1 MHRPYKNRRGN
12 FRRGG
17 SHQGSGERNQ
27 STDEKT
33 ATPRHP
39 PHLKGREIGLY
50 YASLAKKSPNK
61 EKRAEKINLDWR
73 LITGIRELL
82 ARAGPVSEES
92 ANTWKEKY
100 ESLSESRFKDNFL
113 KTLKA
118 NDSTHFANHSE
129 NFNLDSSSPSH
140 ESQPLDQ
147 KLLDEFLTK
156 VSKPEYKQLLT
167 SRSKL
172 PIFSHCEAI
181 LKTVEENQVIVIC
194 GETGCGKTTQ
204 VVQFLLDDALRSSK
218 GSKFQATCTQPR
230 RIAATSVAQRVAQER
245 CESCGNGSVGYQIRL
260 ECRKPR
266 DHGSILFCTTGIL
279 VQYLQSDPYLQN
291 VSHLLID
298 EVHERDVLTDFL
310 LTIVRDL
317 LPKRRGL
324 RVILMS
330 ATINAKLFSD
340 YFNGCPVLNV
350 KLFFLDILDFPTDNL
365 NLFLGLG
372 KDS

>member
-1 MHRPYKNRRGN
+1 MHRPFRNRRGN
-12 FRRGG
+12 FRHGGPNRG
-17 SHQGSGERNQ
+17 SNEASQ
-27 STDEKT
+27 SDENRS
-33 ATPRHP
+33 TPKHP

-50 YASLAKKSPNK
+50 YASLAKKNPNK
-61 EKRAEKINLDWR
+61 EKRAEKIRLDSH
-73 LITGIRELL
+73 LVVKIQGLL
-82 ARAGPVSEES
+82 ACSRPFSEES

-100 ESLSESRFKDNFL
+100 QSLSDSRFKAKFL
-113 KTLKA
+113 QTLKG
-118 NDSTHFANHSE
+118 NDSTHFANQSE
-129 NFNLDSSSPSH
+129 SFDLDPASLSH

-147 KLLDEFLTK
+147 KLLDEFQTK
-156 VSKPEYKQLLT
+156 ILKPEYQQLLA

-172 PIFSHCEAI
+172 PIFDHCESI
-181 LKTVEENQVIVIC
+181 LKAVEENQVIVIC
-194 GETGCGKTTQ
+194 GETGCGKSTQ
-204 VVQFLLDDALRSSK
+204 VVQFLLDDALKSVK
-218 GSKFQATCTQPR
+218 GSKFQAICTQPR

-245 CESCGNGSVGYQIRL
+245 CEPCGHSSVGYQIRL

-266 DHGSILFCTTGIL
+266 EHGSILFCTTGIL

-310 LTIVRDL
+310 LTIIRDL
-317 LPKRRGL
+317 LPKRRRL

-350 KLFFLDILDFPTDNL
+350 NYF
-365 NLFLGLG
+365 
-372 KDS
+372 